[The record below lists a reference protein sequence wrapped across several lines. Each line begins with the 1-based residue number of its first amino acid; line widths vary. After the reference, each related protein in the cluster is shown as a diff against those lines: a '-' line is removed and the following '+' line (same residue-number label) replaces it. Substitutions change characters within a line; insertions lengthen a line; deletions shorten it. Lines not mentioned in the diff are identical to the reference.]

1 MPRIRTT
8 KRRQHLNPI
17 AAAKRKSYLAAQKR
31 RHNATSAQT
40 DNAVMHM
47 LIQGLANPL
56 RTRACAQRLLADY
69 TYAQLSMAVYM
80 RARRVLAPEG
90 DHIRAKVAR
99 GKPGVL
105 NESERRDYATR
116 LVVQTMKAR
125 LTSPG

>member
-17 AAAKRKSYLAAQKR
+17 AAAKRRSYLATQKR

-40 DNAVMHM
+40 DNAVMQM
-47 LIQGLANPL
+47 LIQGLCNPL
-56 RTRACAQRLLADY
+56 RARACAQRLLADY

-90 DHIRAKVAR
+90 DEIRAKVAK
-99 GKPGVL
+99 GKPGLL

-116 LVVQTMKAR
+116 LAVESIKER